1 MTPLVEKLT
10 GGPHPVS
17 LVRYRNANEVR
28 EATERGVVLVKF
40 TETQGGT
47 ELGVWLDSAGRSVEF
62 GDGRI
67 ALNGTLTLDYQ
78 PVKCAVN
85 VDLDTLTGHGFL
97 EPVVS

>member
-17 LVRYRNANEVR
+17 LLRYRSANEVR
-28 EATERGVVLVKF
+28 EAIERGVVLVKF

-47 ELGVWLDSAGRSVEF
+47 ELGVWLDPAARTVEF
-62 GDGRI
+62 GDGRV
-67 ALNGTLTLDYQ
+67 ALKGVLTLDYQ

-85 VDLDTLTGHGFL
+85 VDLDTLTGHGFV
-97 EPVVS
+97 EPMVS